1 MCKRLKFADSLGD
14 GVVVLEVVLDDH
26 TKQRATAVFPEE
38 FGSEDSVFGLL
49 GAVASEDEVALRSAV
64 LYSGL
69 LGSVLC
75 LGIRY
80 DRILLASGDEM

>member
-14 GVVVLEVVLDDH
+14 GVVVREGVLDDH

-49 GAVASEDEVALRSAV
+49 GAVAGKDEVALRFD
-64 LYSGL
+64 GC
-69 LGSVLC
+69 SVFW
-75 LGIRY
+75 
-80 DRILLASGDEM
+80 AA

>member
-49 GAVASEDEVALRSAV
+49 GAVAGKDEVALRFD
-64 LYSGL
+64 G
-69 LGSVLC
+69 GSVFWAA
-75 LGIRY
+75 G
-80 DRILLASGDEM
+80 